1 MKLIQHTTIIAAGL
15 TIIVNLMTPQIVVVC
30 AGAMR

>member
-1 MKLIQHTTIIAAGL
+1 MKLIQNATLIASGLAIIA
-15 TIIVNLMTPQIVVVC
+15 NLMTPQIVVVC